1 MDCSQDGGILPV
13 SQILLNSCNM
23 TSTDFM
29 DIMFKHFVADV
40 VWSGCSVLSVIDN
53 GEKFINGKILI

>member
-1 MDCSQDGGILPV
+1 
-13 SQILLNSCNM
+13 
-23 TSTDFM
+23 M